1 MTVAQQQSPIAFHIG
16 AVPVHGRLI
25 LAPMAGFSDLP
36 FRVICREHGSALS
49 YTPCITDVAVTHGGM
64 RTERLSEFLES
75 ERPVAVQLLGADER
89 SLLQAAE
96 HVMQQQPDM
105 IDLNMGCPA
114 RRVTSGGRG
123 AALLCE
129 PPRIAH
135 LVRTLTNMLP
145 VPVTGKIRLGW
156 DASSRNYLEVARLL
170 EDNGIAAVAVHGR
183 TRAQQYSGV
192 ADWGAIAEVKA
203 AVSVPVIGNGDVRT
217 PVDADRMREMT
228 GCDGVMVGRGAVGN
242 PWIFGGRSID
252 AVGYPE
258 RLAVIRRHALWM
270 SHFYGEPLG
279 IVLFRKHVVRY
290 VQGLRDATSVRPAL
304 LAAESAGE
312 LFRVLDGWSP
322 DLSRQELSLDQ
333 SEAEDSYGD

>member
-96 HVMQQQPDM
+96 RDAAT
-105 IDLNMGCPA
+105 A
-114 RRVTSGGRG
+114 RHDRFEHGVPCAPGDQRGRG

-129 PPRIAH
+129 PPRIAIWC
-135 LVRTLTNMLP
+135 TLTNMLP

-170 EDNGIAAVAVHGR
+170 EDNGIAASLCTGARERSNTAALRIGGDCRGQGCGLSSRHRQRGR
-183 TRAQQYSGV
+183 AYS
-192 ADWGAIAEVKA
+192 
-203 AVSVPVIGNGDVRT
+203 
-217 PVDADRMREMT
+217 VDADRMRDD

-279 IVLFRKHVVRY
+279 IVLIRKHVVRY
-290 VQGLRDATSVRPAL
+290 VQGCVMRHRCGLRCWQQ
-304 LAAESAGE
+304 SAGE

-322 DLSRQELSLDQ
+322 DLSRPELPLDQ